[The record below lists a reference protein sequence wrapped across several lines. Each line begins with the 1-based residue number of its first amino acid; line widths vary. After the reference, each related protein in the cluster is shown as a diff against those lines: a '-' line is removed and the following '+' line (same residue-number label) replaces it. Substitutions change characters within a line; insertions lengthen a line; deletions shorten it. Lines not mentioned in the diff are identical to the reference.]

1 MSSELSSKV
10 NKERAVLLTIPLL
23 ILHLVLLSLQVEG
36 SSGTYLFKTWTLAM
50 QAPVIAVSSGIT
62 HGIRRVLTSYLWI
75 VGARAENERLQ
86 ETVRKLSLLNSS
98 YEQARQENVRLH
110 RLLSIDESIPYNTIG
125 ARVVARTPS
134 FLSNVIYVDRG
145 SRDGVQ
151 VDAPVLSGEGI
162 VGRTVLLSKHQSQV
176 QLITNPDAS
185 IGVMLERTR
194 VPGVLRGS
202 GDFLL
207 DLNYVGNSEQVDK
220 GDVVLTSGLDGV
232 FPKGFA
238 IGKVVE
244 SYKGKG
250 VFRSIKVQPF
260 VDFMRIEEISI
271 LLAPKP
277 ERPIPQP

>member
-1 MSSELSSKV
+1 
-10 NKERAVLLTIPLL
+10 
-23 ILHLVLLSLQVEG
+23 
-36 SSGTYLFKTWTLAM
+36 M